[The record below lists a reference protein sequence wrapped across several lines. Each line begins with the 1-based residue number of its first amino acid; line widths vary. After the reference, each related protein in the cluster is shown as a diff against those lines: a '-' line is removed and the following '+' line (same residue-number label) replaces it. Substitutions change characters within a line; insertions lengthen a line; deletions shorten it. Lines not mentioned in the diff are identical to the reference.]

1 MENENVIIKK
11 LVKVFLPLVF
21 VLIIVAV
28 VVTEFAPK
36 KNKVVIAKVLEKAP
50 TASVNKNTT
59 NDSNTNN
66 DQIKDNTSSTIKKE
80 EITTNNNQIQS
91 TNNVEQQPVTNETN
105 PSTSEQ
111 NTKEIESSNNVSV
124 DTTKDIEYEEE
135 KSEFINDEIEEST
148 KLDFNPISYN
158 YRVEPNSGYAFKITK
173 ELNDSDLLIYEDN
186 YVLVGTSRKKY
197 NNLSEINNVK
207 IGVFEDEM
215 DLVSRYVNT
224 SVSIQKYKSIEELL
238 ASINVE
244 DEASNDSSKKEDS
257 FNDLIAIPKTVYLDK
272 IIGNDE
278 LNIVY
283 NITDLKEY
291 YVLSLGDDDRL
302 NTIIK
307 KYFNKWY
314 SSSYNEAYKKYFNND
329 YYAFKKIDDTE
340 KAKLKS
346 KNYVYGFVNNAPYDL
361 LNKNKLV
368 GINSTLIKNFASLV
382 DVELE
387 IKEYNSSNN
396 LLDAFNKNEIDFM
409 FNDYNKE
416 EYKLDVHKTV
426 SPYDELVVVISDI
439 KNNLTVNSINS
450 LLDKEVVLVDNTKI
464 EKLFSENGNKVK
476 KVNNLNSLL
485 HSIKN
490 KDIIALDYGTYYYY
504 SKNLLSN
511 FKVDYMFEL
520 NDEYNFVMRDIS
532 DNKLFNEFF
541 DFYLSFVNEKELEND
556 TFVKLFSIKIAKQ
569 DNKIFMSLMSLV
581 IILLV
586 IIVVLKKALF
596 KKKKRKHNINM
607 SKSDKLKYIDV
618 LTSLKN
624 RNYLNDH
631 IELWDDN
638 EIYPQTIV
646 VIDLNNIAYINDNYG
661 HQEGDTV
668 IKDAANILIKNQ
680 LEKTEII
687 RTNGNEFLIYMI
699 GYEEKQVVSYLKKLN
714 KELKELSHGF
724 GAAYGYSMITDAIKT
739 IDDAVNEATLDMKNN
754 KEETNN

>member
-1 MENENVIIKK
+1 MKNKKTVIISIIVIV
-11 LVKVFLPLVF
+11 LLSISGILYF
-21 VLIIVAV
+21 VLTKEDKDTTLSIIDKRWI
-28 VVTEFAPK
+28 ESN
-36 KNKVVIAKVLEKAP
+36 KNKVFDI
-50 TASVNKNTT
+50 SIVNNIPIFNYKGNGVFF
-59 NDSNTNN
+59 D
-66 DQIKDNTSSTIKKE
+66 
-80 EITTNNNQIQS
+80 
-91 TNNVEQQPVTNETN
+91 
-105 PSTSEQ
+105 
-111 NTKEIESSNNVSV
+111 
-124 DTTKDIEYEEE
+124 
-135 KSEFINDEIEEST
+135 FINEIEEST

-158 YRVEPNSGYAFKITK
+158 YRVEPTSSYAFKITK

-186 YVLVGTSRKKY
+186 YVLVGTSREKY

>member
-1 MENENVIIKK
+1 MKNKKTVIISIIVIV
-11 LVKVFLPLVF
+11 LLSISGILYF
-21 VLIIVAV
+21 VLTKEDKDTTLSIIDKRWI
-28 VVTEFAPK
+28 ESN
-36 KNKVVIAKVLEKAP
+36 KNKVFDI
-50 TASVNKNTT
+50 SIVNNIPIFNYKGNGVFF
-59 NDSNTNN
+59 D
-66 DQIKDNTSSTIKKE
+66 
-80 EITTNNNQIQS
+80 
-91 TNNVEQQPVTNETN
+91 
-105 PSTSEQ
+105 
-111 NTKEIESSNNVSV
+111 
-124 DTTKDIEYEEE
+124 
-135 KSEFINDEIEEST
+135 FINEIEEST

-158 YRVEPNSGYAFKITK
+158 YRVEPTSSYAFKITK

-186 YVLVGTSRKKY
+186 YVLVGTSREKY

-283 NITDLKEY
+283 NISDLKEY

-314 SSSYNEAYKKYFNND
+314 SNSYNEAYKKYFNND

-511 FKVDYMFEL
+511 FKVDHMFEL

-532 DNKLFNEFF
+532 DNKLFNEYF

>member
-1 MENENVIIKK
+1 MKNKKTVIISIIVIV
-11 LVKVFLPLVF
+11 LLSMSGILYF
-21 VLIIVAV
+21 VLTKEDKDTTLSIIDKRWI
-28 VVTEFAPK
+28 ESN
-36 KNKVVIAKVLEKAP
+36 KNKVFDI
-50 TASVNKNTT
+50 SIVNNIPIFNYKGNGVFF
-59 NDSNTNN
+59 D
-66 DQIKDNTSSTIKKE
+66 
-80 EITTNNNQIQS
+80 
-91 TNNVEQQPVTNETN
+91 
-105 PSTSEQ
+105 
-111 NTKEIESSNNVSV
+111 
-124 DTTKDIEYEEE
+124 
-135 KSEFINDEIEEST
+135 FINEIEEST

-158 YRVEPNSGYAFKITK
+158 YRVEPTSSYAFKITK

-186 YVLVGTSRKKY
+186 YVLVGTSREKY

>member
-1 MENENVIIKK
+1 MKNKKTVIISIIVIV
-11 LVKVFLPLVF
+11 LLSISGISYF
-21 VLIIVAV
+21 VLTKEDKDTTLSIIDKRWI
-28 VVTEFAPK
+28 ESN
-36 KNKVVIAKVLEKAP
+36 KNKVFDI
-50 TASVNKNTT
+50 SIVNNIPIFNYKGNGVFF
-59 NDSNTNN
+59 D
-66 DQIKDNTSSTIKKE
+66 
-80 EITTNNNQIQS
+80 
-91 TNNVEQQPVTNETN
+91 
-105 PSTSEQ
+105 
-111 NTKEIESSNNVSV
+111 
-124 DTTKDIEYEEE
+124 
-135 KSEFINDEIEEST
+135 FINEIEEST

-272 IIGNDE
+272 IIGNEE

-291 YVLSLGDDDRL
+291 YVLSLGNDDRL

>member
-1 MENENVIIKK
+1 MKNKKTVIISIIVIV
-11 LVKVFLPLVF
+11 LLSMSGILYF
-21 VLIIVAV
+21 VLTKEDKDTTLSIIDKRWI
-28 VVTEFAPK
+28 ESN
-36 KNKVVIAKVLEKAP
+36 KNKVFDI
-50 TASVNKNTT
+50 SIVNNIPIFNYKGNGVFF
-59 NDSNTNN
+59 D
-66 DQIKDNTSSTIKKE
+66 
-80 EITTNNNQIQS
+80 
-91 TNNVEQQPVTNETN
+91 
-105 PSTSEQ
+105 
-111 NTKEIESSNNVSV
+111 
-124 DTTKDIEYEEE
+124 
-135 KSEFINDEIEEST
+135 FINEIEEST

-158 YRVEPNSGYAFKITK
+158 YRVEPTSSYAFKITK

-186 YVLVGTSRKKY
+186 YVLVGTSREKY

-416 EYKLDVHKTV
+416 GYKLDVHKTV

>member
-1 MENENVIIKK
+1 MKNKKTVIISIIVIV
-11 LVKVFLPLVF
+11 LLSISGILYF
-21 VLIIVAV
+21 VLTKEDKDTTLSIIDKRWI
-28 VVTEFAPK
+28 ESN
-36 KNKVVIAKVLEKAP
+36 KNKVFDI
-50 TASVNKNTT
+50 SIVNNIPIFNYKGNGVFF
-59 NDSNTNN
+59 D
-66 DQIKDNTSSTIKKE
+66 
-80 EITTNNNQIQS
+80 
-91 TNNVEQQPVTNETN
+91 
-105 PSTSEQ
+105 
-111 NTKEIESSNNVSV
+111 
-124 DTTKDIEYEEE
+124 
-135 KSEFINDEIEEST
+135 FINEIEEST

-158 YRVEPNSGYAFKITK
+158 YRVEPTSSYAFKITK

-186 YVLVGTSRKKY
+186 YVLVGTSREKY

-416 EYKLDVHKTV
+416 GYKLDVHKTV

>member
-1 MENENVIIKK
+1 MKNKKTVIISIIVIV
-11 LVKVFLPLVF
+11 LLSISGILYF
-21 VLIIVAV
+21 VLTKEDKDTTLSIIDKRWI
-28 VVTEFAPK
+28 ESN
-36 KNKVVIAKVLEKAP
+36 KNKVFDI
-50 TASVNKNTT
+50 SIVNNIPIFNYKGNGVFF
-59 NDSNTNN
+59 D
-66 DQIKDNTSSTIKKE
+66 
-80 EITTNNNQIQS
+80 
-91 TNNVEQQPVTNETN
+91 
-105 PSTSEQ
+105 
-111 NTKEIESSNNVSV
+111 
-124 DTTKDIEYEEE
+124 
-135 KSEFINDEIEEST
+135 FINEIEEST

-158 YRVEPNSGYAFKITK
+158 YRVEPTSSYAFKITK

-186 YVLVGTSRKKY
+186 YVLVGTSREKY

-257 FNDLIAIPKTVYLDK
+257 FNDLIAIPKTVYLNK

>member
-1 MENENVIIKK
+1 MKNKKTVIISIIVIV
-11 LVKVFLPLVF
+11 LLSISGILYF
-21 VLIIVAV
+21 VLTKEDKDTTLSIIDKRWI
-28 VVTEFAPK
+28 ESN
-36 KNKVVIAKVLEKAP
+36 KNKVFDI
-50 TASVNKNTT
+50 SIVNNIPIFNYKGNGVFF
-59 NDSNTNN
+59 D
-66 DQIKDNTSSTIKKE
+66 
-80 EITTNNNQIQS
+80 
-91 TNNVEQQPVTNETN
+91 
-105 PSTSEQ
+105 
-111 NTKEIESSNNVSV
+111 
-124 DTTKDIEYEEE
+124 
-135 KSEFINDEIEEST
+135 FINEIEEST

-158 YRVEPNSGYAFKITK
+158 YRVEPTSSYAFKITK

-186 YVLVGTSRKKY
+186 YVLVGTSREKY

-416 EYKLDVHKTV
+416 GYKLDVHKTV

-439 KNNLTVNSINS
+439 KSNLTVNSINS

-520 NDEYNFVMRDIS
+520 NDEYNFIMRDIS

>member
-1 MENENVIIKK
+1 MKNKKTVIISIIVIV
-11 LVKVFLPLVF
+11 LLSISGILYF
-21 VLIIVAV
+21 VLTKEDKDTTLSIIDKRWI
-28 VVTEFAPK
+28 ESN
-36 KNKVVIAKVLEKAP
+36 KNKVFDI
-50 TASVNKNTT
+50 SIVNNIPIFNYKGNGVFF
-59 NDSNTNN
+59 D
-66 DQIKDNTSSTIKKE
+66 
-80 EITTNNNQIQS
+80 
-91 TNNVEQQPVTNETN
+91 
-105 PSTSEQ
+105 
-111 NTKEIESSNNVSV
+111 
-124 DTTKDIEYEEE
+124 
-135 KSEFINDEIEEST
+135 FINEIEEST

-158 YRVEPNSGYAFKITK
+158 YRVEPTSSYAFKITK

-186 YVLVGTSRKKY
+186 YVLVGTSREKY

-416 EYKLDVHKTV
+416 GYKLDVHKTV

-556 TFVKLFSIKIAKQ
+556 TFAKLFSIKIAKQ

>member
-1 MENENVIIKK
+1 MKNKKTVIISIIVIV
-11 LVKVFLPLVF
+11 LLSISGILYF
-21 VLIIVAV
+21 VLTKEDKDTTLSIIDKRWI
-28 VVTEFAPK
+28 ESN
-36 KNKVVIAKVLEKAP
+36 KNKVFDI
-50 TASVNKNTT
+50 SIVNNIPIFNYKGNGVFF
-59 NDSNTNN
+59 D
-66 DQIKDNTSSTIKKE
+66 
-80 EITTNNNQIQS
+80 
-91 TNNVEQQPVTNETN
+91 
-105 PSTSEQ
+105 
-111 NTKEIESSNNVSV
+111 
-124 DTTKDIEYEEE
+124 
-135 KSEFINDEIEEST
+135 FINEIEEST

-186 YVLVGTSRKKY
+186 YVLVGTSREKY

-272 IIGNDE
+272 IIGNEE

-387 IKEYNSSNN
+387 IEEYNSSNN

-464 EKLFSENGNKVK
+464 EKLYSENGNKVK

>member
-1 MENENVIIKK
+1 MKNKKTVIISIIVIV
-11 LVKVFLPLVF
+11 LLSMSGILYF
-21 VLIIVAV
+21 VLTKEDKDTTLSIIDKRWI
-28 VVTEFAPK
+28 ESN
-36 KNKVVIAKVLEKAP
+36 KNKVFDI
-50 TASVNKNTT
+50 SIVNNIPIFNYKGNGVFF
-59 NDSNTNN
+59 D
-66 DQIKDNTSSTIKKE
+66 
-80 EITTNNNQIQS
+80 
-91 TNNVEQQPVTNETN
+91 
-105 PSTSEQ
+105 
-111 NTKEIESSNNVSV
+111 
-124 DTTKDIEYEEE
+124 
-135 KSEFINDEIEEST
+135 FINEIEEST

-158 YRVEPNSGYAFKITK
+158 YRVEPTSSYAFKITK

-186 YVLVGTSRKKY
+186 YVLVGTSREKY

-416 EYKLDVHKTV
+416 GYKLDVHKTV

-490 KDIIALDYGTYYYY
+490 KDIIVLDYGTYYYY

>member
-1 MENENVIIKK
+1 MKNKKTVIISIIVIV
-11 LVKVFLPLVF
+11 LLSMSGILYF
-21 VLIIVAV
+21 VLTKEDKDTTLSIIDKRWI
-28 VVTEFAPK
+28 ESN
-36 KNKVVIAKVLEKAP
+36 KNKVFDI
-50 TASVNKNTT
+50 SIVNNIPIFNYKGNGVFF
-59 NDSNTNN
+59 D
-66 DQIKDNTSSTIKKE
+66 
-80 EITTNNNQIQS
+80 
-91 TNNVEQQPVTNETN
+91 
-105 PSTSEQ
+105 
-111 NTKEIESSNNVSV
+111 
-124 DTTKDIEYEEE
+124 
-135 KSEFINDEIEEST
+135 FINEIEEST

-158 YRVEPNSGYAFKITK
+158 YRVEPTSSYAFKITK

-186 YVLVGTSRKKY
+186 YVLVGTSREKY

-416 EYKLDVHKTV
+416 GYKLDVHKTV

-520 NDEYNFVMRDIS
+520 NDEYNFIMRDIS

>member
-1 MENENVIIKK
+1 MKNKKTVIISIIVIV
-11 LVKVFLPLVF
+11 LLSMSGILYF
-21 VLIIVAV
+21 VLTKEDKDTTLSIIDKRWI
-28 VVTEFAPK
+28 ESN
-36 KNKVVIAKVLEKAP
+36 KNKVFDI
-50 TASVNKNTT
+50 SIVNNIPIFNYKGNGVFF
-59 NDSNTNN
+59 D
-66 DQIKDNTSSTIKKE
+66 
-80 EITTNNNQIQS
+80 
-91 TNNVEQQPVTNETN
+91 
-105 PSTSEQ
+105 
-111 NTKEIESSNNVSV
+111 
-124 DTTKDIEYEEE
+124 
-135 KSEFINDEIEEST
+135 FINEIEEST

-158 YRVEPNSGYAFKITK
+158 YRVEPTSSYAFKITK

-186 YVLVGTSRKKY
+186 YVLVGTSCEKY

-416 EYKLDVHKTV
+416 GYKLDVHKTV

>member
-1 MENENVIIKK
+1 MKNKKTVIISIIVIV
-11 LVKVFLPLVF
+11 LLSISGILYF
-21 VLIIVAV
+21 VLTKEDKDTTLSIIDKRWI
-28 VVTEFAPK
+28 ESN
-36 KNKVVIAKVLEKAP
+36 KNKVFDI
-50 TASVNKNTT
+50 SIVNNIPIFNYKGNGVFF
-59 NDSNTNN
+59 D
-66 DQIKDNTSSTIKKE
+66 
-80 EITTNNNQIQS
+80 
-91 TNNVEQQPVTNETN
+91 
-105 PSTSEQ
+105 
-111 NTKEIESSNNVSV
+111 
-124 DTTKDIEYEEE
+124 
-135 KSEFINDEIEEST
+135 FINEIEEST

-158 YRVEPNSGYAFKITK
+158 YRVEPTSSYAFKITK

-186 YVLVGTSRKKY
+186 YVLVGTSREKY

-416 EYKLDVHKTV
+416 GYKLDVHKTV

-520 NDEYNFVMRDIS
+520 NDEYNFIMRDIS